1 MARWR
6 TNPEKGR
13 DDLWEFSLLT
23 TIAAVLIMVI
33 MFLLVLEAWVKD
45 PGSRWAIL
53 LVLLAIAGSFLIYM
67 VFPRRT
73 RVLEEESQIP
83 EDSGRIGKTGLD
95 ASNYARALEGNPYSQ
110 MIVLRELREVAL
122 RRIMLN
128 RHFSRVEAEALAGS
142 VKALKQEVEDP
153 QVVWLLATD
162 FEYEYS
168 TENLTSRMGREMLA
182 NFKSTY
188 LSLLRKVED
197 LR

>member
-142 VKALKQEVEDP
+142 VKALKQEVDDP